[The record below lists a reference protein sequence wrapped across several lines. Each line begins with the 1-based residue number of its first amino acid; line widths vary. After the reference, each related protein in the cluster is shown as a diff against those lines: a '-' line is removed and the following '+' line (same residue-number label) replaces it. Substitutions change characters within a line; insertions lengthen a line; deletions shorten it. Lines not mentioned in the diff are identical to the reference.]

1 MFDKVN
7 RKYENLH
14 SFSNF
19 SVFSELHLNCQFSCD
34 SIVTKMFEKIVSG
47 WRLFFAF
54 IHFWQLNWASHYSK
68 DNWFTIRFTLKKLK
82 ERKLSPHPCLI
93 PRVIIRPQS
102 FHCVRTVDHP
112 HIILLNWGHESCSTF
127 MGKKHINTSEWGVC
141 SVPIRSH
148 KLVIAAWSC
157 LLLPHLAASDS
168 GGAYELWADI
178 IIHRKN

>member
-19 SVFSELHLNCQFSCD
+19 SVFSELYWNCQFSCD

-82 ERKLSPHPCLI
+82 ERKLSPHPFLI

-112 HIILLNWGHESCSTF
+112 HIILL
-127 MGKKHINTSEWGVC
+127 
-141 SVPIRSH
+141 
-148 KLVIAAWSC
+148 VIAAWLC

-178 IIHRKN
+178 IINRKN